1 MSANKN
7 FNEKFNESMIT
18 PDERFDLLSAYI
30 DGEVSGAEE
39 QLVETWLSDDPNFR
53 LVYQQQLK
61 LRQLLIELPAPIPVN
76 SSTRVETD
84 RVVNRV
90 MAEIE
95 RRSQRRKWKL
105 AGLGMSVAAIV
116 GVFGSMFTFN
126 SSPQFSPVAN
136 SVKPAA
142 VVKEE
147 PVLIAME
154 EPLVPLPK
162 SMTSK

>member
-1 MSANKN
+1 MSANQI
-7 FNEKFNESMIT
+7 FNESMIT
-18 PDERFDLLSAYI
+18 PDERFQLLSAYI
-30 DGEVSGAEE
+30 DGEVSETEE

-53 LVYQQQLK
+53 LLYQQQLK
-61 LRQLLIELPAPIPVN
+61 LRQLLIELPVPIPVN

-84 RVVNRV
+84 RMVNRV
-90 MAEIE
+90 MAEID

-105 AGLGMSVAAIV
+105 AGLGISVAAIV

-136 SVKPAA
+136 SVKPTA

-162 SMTSK
+162 SMSSK